1 MLIGLILMGVGVVMA
16 VYGFVSLF
24 RKVWKL
30 VKAIEAIPYELTEEE
45 LSAFTRAVI
54 DSDFGKIRF
63 NLVQY
68 GLMSTCF
75 GMIVII
81 AMNLINLLS

>member
-1 MLIGLILMGVGVVMA
+1 MLIGLILIGVGVVMA

-30 VKAIEAIPYELTEEE
+30 VKAIPYKLTDEE
-45 LSAFTRAVI
+45 LSIISRAVI

-81 AMNLINLLS
+81 VMNLINLLS

>member
-1 MLIGLILMGVGVVMA
+1 MLIGLILMGVGVAMA
-16 VYGFVSLF
+16 VYGFVSMF

-30 VKAIEAIPYELTEEE
+30 VKAIPYELTEGE
-45 LSAFTRAVI
+45 LSAISRVVI

-63 NLVQY
+63 SLIQY

-75 GMIVII
+75 GMIVTI
-81 AMNLINLLS
+81 AMGLINLLS

>member
-1 MLIGLILMGVGVVMA
+1 MVIGLILMGVGVVMA
-16 VYGFVSLF
+16 VYGFVSMF

-30 VKAIEAIPYELTEEE
+30 VKAIPYKLTEEE
-45 LSAFTRAVI
+45 LSAMIRVVI

-63 NLVQY
+63 NLIQY

-75 GMIVII
+75 GMIVTI
-81 AMNLINLLS
+81 AMGLINLLS

>member
-1 MLIGLILMGVGVVMA
+1 MVIGLILMSVGVVMA
-16 VYGFVSLF
+16 VYGFVSMF

-30 VKAIEAIPYELTEEE
+30 VKAIPYELTEEE
-45 LSAFTRAVI
+45 LSALSRVVI

-75 GMIVII
+75 GMIVTI
-81 AMNLINLLS
+81 AMGLINLLS

>member
-1 MLIGLILMGVGVVMA
+1 MVIGLILMGVGVVMA

-30 VKAIEAIPYELTEEE
+30 VKAIPYELTEEE
-45 LSAFTRAVI
+45 LSALSRVVI

-75 GMIVII
+75 GMIVTI
-81 AMNLINLLS
+81 AIGLINLLS

>member
-1 MLIGLILMGVGVVMA
+1 MLIGLILMSVGVVMA
-16 VYGFVSLF
+16 VYGFVSML

-30 VKAIEAIPYELTEEE
+30 VKAIPYELTEEE
-45 LSAFTRAVI
+45 LSTISRLVI

-68 GLMSTCF
+68 GLISTCF
-75 GMIVII
+75 GMIVTI
-81 AMNLINLLS
+81 AMGLINLLS

>member
-16 VYGFVSLF
+16 VYGFVSMF

-30 VKAIEAIPYELTEEE
+30 VKAIPYELTEEE
-45 LSAFTRAVI
+45 LSAISRVVI
-54 DSDFGKIRF
+54 DSDFGKVRF
-63 NLVQY
+63 NLIQY

-75 GMIVII
+75 GMIVTII
-81 AMNLINLLS
+81 MGLINLLS

>member
-1 MLIGLILMGVGVVMA
+1 MVIGLILISVGVVMS

-30 VKAIEAIPYELTEEE
+30 VKAIPYKLTDEE
-45 LSAFTRAVI
+45 LSIISRAVI

-81 AMNLINLLS
+81 VMGLINLLS

>member
-1 MLIGLILMGVGVVMA
+1 MLIGLILMSVGVVMA
-16 VYGFVSLF
+16 VYGFVSML

-30 VKAIEAIPYELTEEE
+30 VKAIPYELTEGE
-45 LSAFTRAVI
+45 LSAISRVVI

-63 NLVQY
+63 NLIQY

-75 GMIVII
+75 GMIVTI
-81 AMNLINLLS
+81 AMGLINLLS

>member
-16 VYGFVSLF
+16 VYGFVSMF

-30 VKAIEAIPYELTEEE
+30 VKAIPYELTEGE
-45 LSAFTRAVI
+45 LSAISRVVI
-54 DSDFGKIRF
+54 DSDFGKVRF
-63 NLVQY
+63 NLIQY

-75 GMIVII
+75 GMIVTI
-81 AMNLINLLS
+81 AMGLINLLS

>member
-1 MLIGLILMGVGVVMA
+1 MLVGLILMGVGVVMA

-30 VKAIEAIPYELTEEE
+30 VKAIPYKLTEEE
-45 LSAFTRAVI
+45 LSAISRVVI

-68 GLMSTCF
+68 GLISTCF
-75 GMIVII
+75 GMIVTI
-81 AMNLINLLS
+81 AMGLINLLS

>member
-1 MLIGLILMGVGVVMA
+1 MLVGLILMGVGVVMA
-16 VYGFVSLF
+16 VYGFVSMF

-30 VKAIEAIPYELTEEE
+30 VKAIPYELTEEE
-45 LSAFTRAVI
+45 LSAISRVVI

-68 GLMSTCF
+68 GLISTCF
-75 GMIVII
+75 GMIVTI
-81 AMNLINLLS
+81 AMGLINLLS

>member
-1 MLIGLILMGVGVVMA
+1 MVIGLILMSVGVVMA
-16 VYGFVSLF
+16 VYGFVSMF

-30 VKAIEAIPYELTEEE
+30 VKAIPYKLTEEE
-45 LSAFTRAVI
+45 LSAISRVVI

-63 NLVQY
+63 NLIQY

-75 GMIVII
+75 GMIVTI
-81 AMNLINLLS
+81 AMGLINLLS

>member
-1 MLIGLILMGVGVVMA
+1 MVIGLILMGVGVVMA
-16 VYGFVSLF
+16 VYGFVSMF

-30 VKAIEAIPYELTEEE
+30 VKAIPYELTEGE
-45 LSAFTRAVI
+45 LSAISRVVI

-63 NLVQY
+63 NLIQY

-75 GMIVII
+75 GMIVTI
-81 AMNLINLLS
+81 AMGLINLLS

>member
-1 MLIGLILMGVGVVMA
+1 MLIGLILMGIGVVMA
-16 VYGFVSLF
+16 VYGFVSML

-30 VKAIEAIPYELTEEE
+30 VKAIPYELTEEE
-45 LSAFTRAVI
+45 LSTISRIVI

-75 GMIVII
+75 GMIVTIV
-81 AMNLINLLS
+81 MGLINLLS

>member
-16 VYGFVSLF
+16 VYGFVSMF

-30 VKAIEAIPYELTEEE
+30 VKAIPYKLTEEE
-45 LSAFTRAVI
+45 ISAISRVVI

-63 NLVQY
+63 NLIQY
-68 GLMSTCF
+68 GLMSTFF
-75 GMIVII
+75 GMITTI
-81 AMNLINLLS
+81 AMGLINLLS

>member
-1 MLIGLILMGVGVVMA
+1 MLVGLILMGVGVVMA
-16 VYGFVSLF
+16 VYGFVSMF

-30 VKAIEAIPYELTEEE
+30 VKAIPYELTEGE
-45 LSAFTRAVI
+45 LSAISRVVI

-75 GMIVII
+75 GMIVTIV
-81 AMNLINLLS
+81 MGLINLLS

>member
-1 MLIGLILMGVGVVMA
+1 MSVGVVMA
-16 VYGFVSLF
+16 VYGFVSMF

-30 VKAIEAIPYELTEEE
+30 VKAIPYKLTEEE
-45 LSAFTRAVI
+45 LSAISRVVI

-81 AMNLINLLS
+81 VMGLINLLS

>member
-16 VYGFVSLF
+16 VYWFISMF

-30 VKAIEAIPYELTEEE
+30 VKAIPYELTEGE
-45 LSAFTRAVI
+45 LSAISRVVI

-63 NLVQY
+63 NLIQY

-75 GMIVII
+75 GMIVTI
-81 AMNLINLLS
+81 AMGLINLLS

>member
-16 VYGFVSLF
+16 VYGFVSMF

-30 VKAIEAIPYELTEEE
+30 VKAIPYELTEEE
-45 LSAFTRAVI
+45 LSALSRVVI

-75 GMIVII
+75 GMFVII
-81 AMNLINLLS
+81 VMRLINLLS

>member
-16 VYGFVSLF
+16 VYGFVSMF

-30 VKAIEAIPYELTEEE
+30 VKAIPYELTEEE
-45 LSAFTRAVI
+45 LSAISRVVI

-68 GLMSTCF
+68 GLISTCF
-75 GMIVII
+75 GIIVTI
-81 AMNLINLLS
+81 AMGLINLLS

>member
-1 MLIGLILMGVGVVMA
+1 MLIGLILMGIGVVMA
-16 VYGFVSLF
+16 VYGFVSML

-30 VKAIEAIPYELTEEE
+30 VKAIPYELTEEE
-45 LSAFTRAVI
+45 LSTISRIVI

-68 GLMSTCF
+68 GLISTCF
-75 GMIVII
+75 GMIVTIV
-81 AMNLINLLS
+81 MGLINLLS

>member
-16 VYGFVSLF
+16 VYGFVSMF

-30 VKAIEAIPYELTEEE
+30 VKAIPYELTEEE
-45 LSAFTRAVI
+45 LSAISRVVI

-68 GLMSTCF
+68 GLISTCF
-75 GMIVII
+75 GMIVTI
-81 AMNLINLLS
+81 AMGLINLLS

>member
-16 VYGFVSLF
+16 VYGFVSMF

-30 VKAIEAIPYELTEEE
+30 VKAIPYELTEGE
-45 LSAFTRAVI
+45 LSAISRVVI

-68 GLMSTCF
+68 GLISTCF
-75 GMIVII
+75 GMIVTI
-81 AMNLINLLS
+81 AMGLINLLS

>member
-16 VYGFVSLF
+16 VYGFVSMF

-30 VKAIEAIPYELTEEE
+30 VKAIPYELTEGE
-45 LSAFTRAVI
+45 LSAISRVVI

-63 NLVQY
+63 NLIQY

-75 GMIVII
+75 GMIVTI
-81 AMNLINLLS
+81 AMGLINLLS

>member
-1 MLIGLILMGVGVVMA
+1 MVIGLILISVGVVMS

-30 VKAIEAIPYELTEEE
+30 VKAIPYKLTEEE
-45 LSAFTRAVI
+45 LSAISRVVI

-75 GMIVII
+75 GMIVTI
-81 AMNLINLLS
+81 AMGLINLLS

>member
-1 MLIGLILMGVGVVMA
+1 MLIGLILIGVGVVMA

-30 VKAIEAIPYELTEEE
+30 VKAIPYKLTDEE
-45 LSAFTRAVI
+45 LSIISRAVI

-75 GMIVII
+75 GMFVII
-81 AMNLINLLS
+81 VMRLINLLS

>member
-1 MLIGLILMGVGVVMA
+1 MVIGLILMSVGVVMA

-30 VKAIEAIPYELTEEE
+30 VKAIPYELTEEE
-45 LSAFTRAVI
+45 LSALSRVVI

-75 GMIVII
+75 GMIVTI
-81 AMNLINLLS
+81 AMGLINLLS

>member
-1 MLIGLILMGVGVVMA
+1 MVIGLILMSVGVVMA
-16 VYGFVSLF
+16 VYGFVSMF

-30 VKAIEAIPYELTEEE
+30 VKAIPYKLTEEE
-45 LSAFTRAVI
+45 LSAISRVVI

-75 GMIVII
+75 GMIVTI
-81 AMNLINLLS
+81 AMGLINLLS

>member
-16 VYGFVSLF
+16 VYGFVSMF

-30 VKAIEAIPYELTEEE
+30 VKAIPYELTEGE
-45 LSAFTRAVI
+45 LSAISRVVI

-63 NLVQY
+63 NLIQY

-75 GMIVII
+75 GMIVTII
-81 AMNLINLLS
+81 MGLINLLS

>member
-1 MLIGLILMGVGVVMA
+1 MSVGVVMS
-16 VYGFVSLF
+16 VYGFVSMF

-30 VKAIEAIPYELTEEE
+30 VKAIPYKLTEEE
-45 LSAFTRAVI
+45 LSAISRVVI

-81 AMNLINLLS
+81 VMGLINLLS

>member
-16 VYGFVSLF
+16 VYGFVSMF

-30 VKAIEAIPYELTEEE
+30 VKAIPYELTEEE
-45 LSAFTRAVI
+45 LSKISRIVI
-54 DSDFGKIRF
+54 DSDFGKVRF
-63 NLVQY
+63 NLIQY

-75 GMIVII
+75 GMIVTI
-81 AMNLINLLS
+81 AMGLINLLS